1 MTGLC
6 LFDFESW
13 GKFGK
18 RIHPFSFFC
27 DLSAWHHRLTV
38 WGDSREKKTV
48 DFTFVNFFYHFP
60 NCRHNR
66 KTVFSNGWWKV
77 FMIMEKTGL
86 DYFLI
91 SGRMEHG

>member
-38 WGDSREKKTV
+38 WGIRVKK
-48 DFTFVNFFYHFP
+48 
-60 NCRHNR
+60 R
-66 KTVFSNGWWKV
+66 
-77 FMIMEKTGL
+77 L
-86 DYFLI
+86 LI
-91 SGRMEHG
+91 LLL